1 MTINQRIRELRKDL
15 GLNQSDFGAHIGLK
29 SGAISKIEQQGN
41 TVVDQNKRIICDKF
55 HVSMHWLETGE
66 GDMYADQSRSDELVL
81 WAEKLS
87 NDSGDSFPKRF
98 ATALSRLGDTEW
110 SVLEKIVD
118 DMAQS
123 AAGTPPVSE
132 PMSERERAHVLLDQ
146 EMDAVEQDASASH
159 TGDRKKA

>member
-1 MTINQRIRELRKDL
+1 MHINQRIKELRKSL
-15 GLNQSDFGAHIGLK
+15 NLNQSEFAKQIGITQTGVSWL
-29 SGAISKIEQQGN
+29 ERNGN
-41 TVVDQNKRIICDKF
+41 TVIDQNKHLICDRF
-55 HVSMHWLETGE
+55 GVDLHWLETGE
-66 GDMYADQSRSDELVL
+66 GNMYAERTRADELVL

-87 NDSGDSFPKRF
+87 NESGDSFPKRF